1 MIGCES
7 VNRILRNRDSFN
19 IRLENRIWFSFKN
32 IEFLEMGGCGFEC
45 LSVLLDID
53 GTAKKIHESQGSV

>member
-1 MIGCES
+1 MIGCEWI
-7 VNRILRNRDSFN
+7 NPILRNRDSFD
-19 IRLENRIWFSFKN
+19 IPWRTAFGFLFKN

-45 LSVLLDID
+45 LSVHLDID